1 MIVPNGPTQVRM
13 VLEELESHVGTL
25 LKEHRGG
32 VVAALVAA
40 TGRLGA
46 CQKEA
51 CKVRAHLLDYSGK
64 KVANRYT

>member
-1 MIVPNGPTQVRM
+1 VRM
-13 VLEELESHVGTL
+13 VLAELEDQIGSL
-25 LKEHRGG
+25 LKDHRGG

-51 CKVRAHLLDYSGK
+51 CKVRARSNPYPRG
-64 KVANRYT
+64 